1 MMIDNKR
8 RRALITLACVIVA
21 SIMSAINIKTFVQ
34 TGGLFPGGFTGVTVF
49 IQRICDKFF
58 GITISYSIVNYA
70 LNAIPAYIGFKLVGK
85 RFTLY
90 SVLMIILTATFVEI
104 IPNTVVTGDVLLIAV
119 FGGILNGIAMG
130 IALRGNASSGGT
142 DFIAMWISKK
152 TNASAWN
159 YVLGMNAVLLVA
171 AGFLFGWDKALYS
184 IIYQFCSTQTINMLH
199 NRYKRVTLF
208 IVTSKPDEIIEGLL
222 DYTHH
227 GVTRFE
233 GVGGYSGQI
242 RTLLYTVIDFSEMKK
257 VMIKVKEIDTT
268 AFINATKTES
278 IEGRFYVEPIK

>member
-1 MMIDNKR
+1 MIDNKKR
-8 RRALITLACVIVA
+8 KDLITLACVIIA
-21 SIMSAINIKTFVQ
+21 SIISAINIKTFVQ
-34 TGGLFPGGFTGVTVF
+34 TGGLFPGGFTGLTVF
-49 IQRICDKFF
+49 IQRFCDKFF
-58 GITISYSIVNYA
+58 GITISYSMVNYA

-85 RFTLY
+85 RFTIY
-90 SVLMIILTATFVEI
+90 SVIMIILTGVIVEI
-104 IPNTVVTGDVLLIAV
+104 IPATVVTGDVLLIAV
-119 FGGILNGIAMG
+119 FGGIINGVAMG

-171 AGFLFGWDKALYS
+171 AGFLFGWEKALYS
-184 IIYQFCSTQTINMLH
+184 IIYQFCSTQTINMMH
-199 NRYKRVTLF
+199 TRYKRVTLF

-242 RTLLYTVIDFSEMKK
+242 RTLLYTVIEFSEMKK
-257 VMIKVKEIDTT
+257 VMIRVKEIDST